1 MAQDVYPNFS
11 LTEFTYLFSMEYNAA
26 CSSTNFS
33 KRNFNFMQYSFKKK
47 IVRFKPNVPG
57 SKIIHS
63 LHVWQMT
70 CSTYEHK
77 TCKH

>member
-33 KRNFNFMQYSFKKK
+33 KRNFNFMQYTFKKNCQ
-47 IVRFKPNVPG
+47 IQAIRTR

>member
-33 KRNFNFMQYSFKKK
+33 KRNFNFMQYTFKKNCK
-47 IVRFKPNVPG
+47 IQA
-57 SKIIHS
+57 I
-63 LHVWQMT
+63 
-70 CSTYEHK
+70 STRK
-77 TCKH
+77 QKNTLIACMANDM

>member
-11 LTEFTYLFSMEYNAA
+11 LTEFTYLVWSIMLHAVRLTFQNAILTL
-26 CSSTNFS
+26 CSIVS
-33 KRNFNFMQYSFKKK
+33 KK